1 MNRIRVTRGLAAALL
16 LAAGMSGLGGATPFG
31 TIPSALAAYPVS
43 FAPQT
48 PYAVGSNP
56 EGVAIGDFNGDGH
69 PDLAVANVNN
79 NNNDNTVSVLLGK
92 ADGTFG
98 AQTTYAVGRGPA
110 GVAIGDFNGD
120 GHPDLAV
127 TNEGSGTV
135 SVLLGKG
142 DGTFGAQTTYAV
154 GSLPDGVVIGDFNGD
169 GHPDLA
175 VANYGS
181 NTVSVLLGKG
191 DGTFGAQTA
200 YDVVGLP
207 NGVAIGDFN
216 GDGHPD
222 LAVTN
227 ASSTTVYVLLGK
239 GDGTFGAPTPYAVGS
254 NPEGVAIGDFNADG
268 HPDLAVTNEGSG
280 TVSVLLGKGD
290 GTFGAQTTY
299 AVGANPFRV
308 AIGDFNGD
316 GHPDLAVVNSTYGS
330 VSGTVSVLL
339 GKGDGT
345 FGAQTTY
352 PVGNYPQDVAI
363 GDFNGDGHP
372 DLAVTNS
379 NSNTVSVL
387 LSTLTPTAARV
398 SAAHATRQAGVLTL
412 TWRVTH
418 TRNIVGFDLYA
429 GTLRLNAH
437 LIPVHRFQSYAFH
450 TRWSGAGPYTL
461 HLILSNGTS
470 ISLPVH

>member
-142 DGTFGAQTTYAV
+142 DGTFGAQTTY
-154 GSLPDGVVIGDFNGD
+154 
-169 GHPDLA
+169 
-175 VANYGS
+175 
-181 NTVSVLLGKG
+181 
-191 DGTFGAQTA
+191 
-200 YDVVGLP
+200 
-207 NGVAIGDFN
+207 
-216 GDGHPD
+216 
-222 LAVTN
+222 
-227 ASSTTVYVLLGK
+227 
-239 GDGTFGAPTPYAVGS
+239 
-254 NPEGVAIGDFNADG
+254 
-268 HPDLAVTNEGSG
+268 
-280 TVSVLLGKGD
+280 
-290 GTFGAQTTY
+290 
-299 AVGANPFRV
+299 
-308 AIGDFNGD
+308 
-316 GHPDLAVVNSTYGS
+316 
-330 VSGTVSVLL
+330 
-339 GKGDGT
+339 
-345 FGAQTTY
+345 